1 MKKTLLLIAFAIGT
15 IAAQATRPLQ
25 RLITVK
31 QADGKSITVTKQGN
45 HYFCFYTLADGTVI
59 TKDAQGRF
67 CYAQLTAEGLEA
79 SELLAHEEGER
90 SHEEIVWLKN
100 ADCTAAKAY
109 SHLTDLFAPQQNIAS
124 RSIGG
129 GDGLG
134 TYGES
139 AGGTL
144 SSIGTPTI
152 PVILVEV
159 PDRKFMETTTD

>member
-25 RLITVK
+25 RLITV
-31 QADGKSITVTKQGN
+31 TKQGN
-45 HYFCFYTLADGTVI
+45 HCFCFYTLADGTVV

-67 CYAQLTAEGLEA
+67 CYAQLTAEGIEA
-79 SELLAHEEGER
+79 SALLAHEASER

-109 SHLTDLFAPQQNIAS
+109 SHLTDLFAPQQHIAS

-129 GDGLG
+129 GDGL
-134 TYGES
+134 
-139 AGGTL
+139 
-144 SSIGTPTI
+144 
-152 PVILVEV
+152 
-159 PDRKFMETTTD
+159 